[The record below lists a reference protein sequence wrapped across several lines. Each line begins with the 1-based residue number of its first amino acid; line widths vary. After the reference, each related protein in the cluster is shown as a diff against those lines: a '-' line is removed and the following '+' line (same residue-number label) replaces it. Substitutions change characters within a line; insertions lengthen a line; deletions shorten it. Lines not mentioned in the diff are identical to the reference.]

1 MKTKIVLTLLI
12 VSVGVNLYIGGK
24 WLLFD
29 RPYEPTSEEAI
40 ILGEMVQKTVE
51 SEEYKDI
58 AKAEKVIA
66 IERGIDK
73 NKGGRFPY
81 NMMTSV
87 RTDKETHLFSC
98 SDDKCTKMELIGT
111 SYSIYQDEEPR
122 LPLKN

>member
-1 MKTKIVLTLLI
+1 M
-12 VSVGVNLYIGGK
+12 
-24 WLLFD
+24 FD

-51 SEEYKDI
+51 SKEYKDL

-66 IERGIDK
+66 IETGIDK

-122 LPLKN
+122 LPLKK